1 MGRREVEANPSR
13 LRAARREYQLS
24 LSDFANRVG
33 YSRSY
38 LSAVELGHLP
48 ETEQIVLA
56 YESALGLERGSLRE
70 GKQSVARILHRVG
83 HLSIET
89 TSGPSPDVSLPIG
102 KVVVIPREAVLQAMV
117 SLAEEAMQA
126 NLPAD
131 EVFLTSFS
139 DAEDWKLSESVQQ
152 PWASLQQGLLRAGWT
167 INHLIRLDE
176 NVGRSLLL
184 IESMLA
190 LLTAGTRYRAVYA
203 PPGLAMPPA
212 NDYFVIA
219 GFCALLRF
227 DTSDPTEQ
235 AVILFKDQ
243 LAVSAL
249 AENCALL
256 LKSMQ
261 PLIEAIS
268 REDPG
273 EFQRHLAQT
282 ELVPG
287 ERVLVR
293 GALSMED
300 SDPALP
306 EMGWMPATP
315 LGTGSSESDESSFM
329 RQRYESF
336 ISNVKRHR
344 IRHIYTKSRIADTV
358 ETSRQVG
365 AGLLLMEGD
374 DRFQPMNVR
383 RRLQRLIN
391 SLQSLDN
398 YEVALLDDDEI
409 GLIEAPHSESV
420 VYWLVQ
426 GNELLLESWP
436 HVASGEARHLH
447 IAVHDASIASAFM
460 EHFKNVWARVNPL
473 NREKKF
479 VIWWLEQ
486 LAQSLAPHS

>member
-1 MGRREVEANPSR
+1 MGRREVEANLSR

-83 HLSIET
+83 HPSIESK
-89 TSGPSPDVSLPIG
+89 SGPSPDLTLEPGS
-102 KVVVIPREAVLQAMV
+102 VVVLSREAVLQAMT

-126 NLPAD
+126 GIPAD

-139 DAEDWKLSESVQQ
+139 HAEDWKLPDAIQQ

-176 NVGRSLLL
+176 NVERSLLV
-184 IESMLA
+184 IESMLG
-190 LLTAGTRYRAVYA
+190 LLTAGSRYHAVYA
-203 PPGLAMPPA
+203 PPGTALPPA

-227 DTSDPTEQ
+227 DTANPSDQ
-235 AVILFKDQ
+235 AVILFRDP
-243 LAVSAL
+243 LAVDAL
-249 AENCALL
+249 VENCSLL
-256 LKSMQ
+256 LAKMQ
-261 PLIEAIS
+261 PLIETIS

-273 EFQRHLAQT
+273 GFQRHLAQT

-306 EMGWMPATP
+306 ELGWVPPAP
-315 LGTGSSESDESSFM
+315 LDTASSDQDAAAFM

-336 ISNVKRHR
+336 LTNVKRHR
-344 IRHIYTKSRIADTV
+344 IRHIYTKSRIADIV
-358 ETSRQVG
+358 ETSRQIG
-365 AGLLLMEGD
+365 AGLLLLDGD
-374 DRFQPMNVR
+374 DRFQPINVR
-383 RRLQRLIN
+383 RRLQRLVH
-391 SLQSLDN
+391 SLQSLPN
-398 YEVALLDDDEI
+398 YEVALLDDEEI
-409 GLIEAPHSESV
+409 GLIEAPRSESV

-436 HVASGEARHLH
+436 RVASGEARHLH
-447 IAVHDASIASAFM
+447 IAVHDSSVASAFM
-460 EHFKNVWARVNPL
+460 EHFKNVWARVTPL
-473 NREKKF
+473 NRDRGY
-479 VIWWLEQ
+479 VVWWLEQ
-486 LAQSLAPHS
+486 QAQSLASYS

>member
-1 MGRREVEANPSR
+1 MGRKEVEASPSR
-13 LRAARREYQLS
+13 LRAARRENQFT

-83 HLSIET
+83 HLSIEAR
-89 TSGPSPDVSLPIG
+89 SGPNPDISLPLG
-102 KVVVIPREAVLQAMV
+102 KLVVLPREAVLQAMT
-117 SLAEEAMQA
+117 SLADEAMRA
-126 NLPAD
+126 RVPAD

-139 DAEDWKLSESVQQ
+139 NAEDWKVPESVQQ
-152 PWASLQQGLLRAGWT
+152 PWAALQQGLLRAGWT

-184 IESMLA
+184 VESMLG
-190 LLTAGTRYRAVYA
+190 LLTAGARYRAMYA
-203 PPGLAMPPA
+203 PRGSAMPPA

-227 DTSDPTEQ
+227 DTSNPAEQ
-235 AVILFKDQ
+235 AVILIKDY
-243 LAVSAL
+243 LAVAAL
-249 AENCALL
+249 VENCELL

-261 PLIEAIS
+261 PLIETIS
-268 REDPG
+268 REDPRG
-273 EFQRHLAQT
+273 FQQHLAQT
-282 ELVPG
+282 ELVAG

-306 EMGWMPATP
+306 EMGWVPAIP
-315 LGTGSSESDESSFM
+315 LGSGLTESDESAFM

-344 IRHIYTKSRIADTV
+344 IRHIYTKSRIAATV
-358 ETSRQVG
+358 ETSRQIG
-365 AGLLLMEGD
+365 AGLLLLEGD

-391 SLQSLDN
+391 SLQNLDN
-398 YEVALLDDDEI
+398 YEVALLDDEEI

-436 HVASGEARHLH
+436 HLASGEARHLH
-447 IAVHDASIASAFM
+447 IAVHDSSIASAFM
-460 EHFKNVWARVNPL
+460 EHFKNVWARINPL
-473 NREKKF
+473 NREKKY

-486 LAQSLAPHS
+486 LSQSLAPHT